1 MSDEQPL
8 PDPLRDALRAAWRAR
23 AQPPGDPKLQ
33 FSWEQEQPRTDNSV
47 PFPAA
52 TNDSLALAARARGEV
67 SPETR
72 SKLAA
77 LVREMQRERGE

>member
-8 PDPLRDALRAAWRAR
+8 PDPVCDALRAAWRAR

-33 FSWEQEQPRTDNSV
+33 FSWEQEQTPTDKSV
-47 PFPAA
+47 QFPAA
-52 TNDSLALAARARGEV
+52 MNTPLALAARARGDV

-72 SKLAA
+72 AKLAT